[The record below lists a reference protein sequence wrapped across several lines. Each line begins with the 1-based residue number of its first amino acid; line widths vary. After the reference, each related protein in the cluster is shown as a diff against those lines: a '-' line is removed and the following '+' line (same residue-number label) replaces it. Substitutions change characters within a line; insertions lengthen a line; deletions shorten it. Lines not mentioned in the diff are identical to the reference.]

1 MPTPTPTVILHQW
14 EMSPFC
20 NKVRRCLNFKRILFQ
35 VQDYNGLTARKAAA
49 LSPVGKLPVLD
60 YDGERIQDSDR
71 IAEFLEAK
79 QPAPRLI
86 PIDPLAR
93 AQGRIW
99 SDWAAQSLYFHEI
112 YFRMLDPVSLERGLD
127 LICKGRPAW
136 ERTLLRAVFKRRYPK
151 KLAQQGLGR
160 LPREEVERQFF
171 GLLADLDQVLALR
184 QWLAGEALSLADLS
198 VMCQLSELVRTSDL
212 APRVLALPHLKAWYD
227 RVDQLAPERP
237 PLEPPV
243 AA

>member
-1 MPTPTPTVILHQW
+1 MPTVVLHQW

-20 NKVRRCLNFKRILFQ
+20 NKVRRILNYKQLPFE
-35 VQDYNGLTARKAAA
+35 VVDYNGLLARKAAA

-71 IAEFLEAK
+71 IAEFLEARHP
-79 QPAPRLI
+79 QPRLV

-127 LICKGRPAW
+127 LICRGRPRW
-136 ERTLLRAVFKRRYPK
+136 ERAVLKAVFKRRYPR
-151 KLAQQGLGR
+151 KLAQQGLAR
-160 LPREEVERQFF
+160 LPRAEVERQFF
-171 GLLADLDQVLALR
+171 GLLGDLDQVLATR
-184 QWLAGEALSLADLS
+184 PWLAGESLSLADLA
-198 VMCQLSELVRTSDL
+198 VMCQLSELVRTSEL
-212 APRVLALPHLKAWYD
+212 APRVLVLPHLKAWYD
-227 RVDQLAPERP
+227 RIEAVAP
-237 PLEPPV
+237 
-243 AA
+243 A